1 MRHDDH
7 DLKVIVKG
15 EVTAVGVF
23 GLSAG
28 LLDNLLGAVHD
39 TSLLVVGDA
48 LLEEVGLAT
57 ERNVLHE
64 VKGVGRLVDLLVA
77 KSNKQTVGNK
87 LDVLLHQVGV
97 HAEQGARESLSQ
109 ELLLNSD
116 SIGDDVTDHL
126 LAGTVLEVRVQQAGK
141 VGVQTLVTRDELVG
155 KGQTRHETSLLE
167 PEDGGKGTAEE
178 DTLDGSKGNQTLG
191 KGRVL
196 VLDPLDGPVGLLAN
210 ARNGL
215 NGVEEVAAL
224 AVLLDVGVDEQGVG
238 LGVDVL
244 HHDLEAVEASSLG
257 DLDLAAEALDQ
268 VLVDNAIRG
277 GKEGQ
282 DVRDEVLLVIVQ
294 AVVPVVQ
301 ILGQI
306 NLFGGP
312 EGGLGLLVH
321 LPDLID
327 ELLANWYSML
337 ASLWYSGGATLR
349 VGARQGRGDCR
360 HTSWYLMGNKTK
372 R

>member
-1 MRHDDH
+1 MREKKKRVIWYDDH
-7 DLKVIVKG
+7 DLKVIVEGK
-15 EVTAVGVF
+15 VTTIGVL
-23 GLSAG
+23 GLSAS

-77 KSNKQTVGNK
+77 ESDKQTVGNK

-97 HAEQGARESLSQ
+97 HAEQGAGESLGQ

-116 SIGDDVTDHL
+116 SISDDVTDHL

-167 PEDGGKGTAEE
+167 PKDGGKGTAEE
-178 DTLDGSKGNQTLG
+178 DTLDGGKGNQALG

-306 NLFGGP
+306 NLLGGP
-312 EGGLGLLVH
+312 ERGLGLLVH

-327 ELLANWYSML
+327 KLLVNW
-337 ASLWYSGGATLR
+337 
-349 VGARQGRGDCR
+349 
-360 HTSWYLMGNKTK
+360 
-372 R
+372 